1 MTTKLSHETFSI
13 LRKTIAN
20 PYLKNSR
27 ELEEHLITEGFQRK
41 VFGHLNQKSSI
52 DAASESNRGITE
64 RLSNAFDASLTA
76 ARKLAGYAQSESE
89 HFLQW
94 LLGGSISKAE
104 EG

>member
-1 MTTKLSHETFSI
+1 MTTKLSHETFPI

-27 ELEEHLITEGFQRK
+27 ALEEHLITEGFQRK

-52 DAASESNRGITE
+52 DAASESNRGITD